1 MAALSARRGPK
12 PGKAGANAADAEIA
26 WLRAELD
33 TAREV
38 IRAGGT
44 VRALGEALSRQRGDV
59 RE

>member
-12 PGKAGANAADAEIA
+12 PGRAGANAADAEIA

-38 IRAGGT
+38 IRVQGELS
-44 VRALGEALSRQRGDV
+44 ALLERL
-59 RE
+59 

>member
-1 MAALSARRGPK
+1 MIGGVGGAVGAAGAL

-38 IRAGGT
+38 IRVQGELS
-44 VRALGEALSRQRGDV
+44 ALLERL
-59 RE
+59 

>member
-1 MAALSARRGPK
+1 MIGGRWRRCRRGGAPK

-38 IRAGGT
+38 IRVQGELS
-44 VRALGEALSRQRGDV
+44 ALLERL
-59 RE
+59 

>member
-33 TAREV
+33 
-38 IRAGGT
+38 
-44 VRALGEALSRQRGDV
+44 
-59 RE
+59 